1 MTWLLGLL
9 ALALL
14 LLWWYSL
21 WSPRPVPDVSNE
33 RPLLLGHRG
42 VRGSHPDNSL
52 AAFQMAFAAG
62 LDGVECDVQLARDG
76 ALVLIH
82 DTEVLVHDTDLSQ
95 ANGQNVAV
103 RTLTRH
109 QLQQRDTNIITL
121 ETLFELAQQYPQTL
135 LNVELKLP
143 HDLASW
149 RYQLWSSRQLE
160 KRVAACIAAYD
171 LQGRVLVS
179 SFHPWALVR
188 MRLVAPAV
196 RVALLGYQ
204 IPWWLAGLLHVDAL
218 HPHHSALDTRLFQ
231 RAKRNGLMVNSW
243 TVNDPSEVQRL
254 ASLPVDGLVADD
266 PDSLKRAARG

>member
-21 WSPRPVPDVSNE
+21 WSPRPLPDVRNE

-62 LDGVECDVQLARDG
+62 LDGIECDVQLARDG
-76 ALVLIH
+76 SL
-82 DTEVLVHDTDLSQ
+82 VLVHDTELVT
-95 ANGQNVAV
+95 ATGKTIPV

-109 QLQQRDTNIITL
+109 QLQQHDANIITL
-121 ETLFELAQQYPQTL
+121 ETLFELAQTYPHTL

-149 RYQLWSSRQLE
+149 RYQLWGSRQLE
-160 KRVAACIAAYD
+160 KRVAQDIVAYD
-171 LQGRVLVS
+171 LSGRVLVS

-188 MRLVAPAV
+188 MRFAAPTV
-196 RVALLGYQ
+196 RIALLGQ
-204 IPWWLAGLLHVDAL
+204 RIPFWLAGLLHVDAL
-218 HPHHSALDTRLFQ
+218 HPHHSALNVRLFQ
-231 RAKRNGLMVNSW
+231 RAKNIGLMVNSW
-243 TVNDPSEVQRL
+243 TVNDPNEVKRL
-254 ASLPVDGLVADD
+254 LALPVDGLVADD
-266 PDSLKRAARG
+266 PDSLKRAAQHHNE

>member
-1 MTWLLGLL
+1 MMTWLLGLL

-14 LLWWYSL
+14 LLWWYGL
-21 WSPRPVPDVSNE
+21 WSPRPLPDVSDK

-42 VRGSHPDNSL
+42 VRGSQPDNSL
-52 AAFQMAFAAG
+52 AAFQMAFEAG
-62 LDGVECDVQLARDG
+62 LDGIECDVQLARDG
-76 ALVLIH
+76 SL
-82 DTEVLVHDTDLSQ
+82 VLVHDTDLSH
-95 ANGQNVAV
+95 ANGQNIAV

-109 QLQQRDTNIITL
+109 QLQQHDANIITL
-121 ETLFELAQQYPQTL
+121 ETLFELAQQYPETL

-143 HDLASW
+143 HDFASW
-149 RYQLWSSRQLE
+149 RYQLWGSRQLE
-160 KRVAACIAAYD
+160 TRVATSVAAYN

-196 RVALLGYQ
+196 RVALLGYH

-218 HPHHSALDTRLFQ
+218 HPHHSVLDTRLFQ

-243 TVNDPSEVQRL
+243 TVNDPNEVKRL